1 MGGTIDVES
10 TYGLGTTFTVTIPQ
24 KIVDS
29 RPVSEMPEIP
39 QAEQKVTDMF
49 TAPGMKVLIVDD
61 NVINRKVARSFL
73 KSYSFD
79 LTEAESGPE
88 AIELV
93 RTGWY
98 DIIFMDHMMPDMD
111 GVEAAE
117 IIRMDCGENG
127 TAPVMVAL
135 TANAME
141 GMREYFLEHGFQDFI
156 AKPLDRKE
164 LNRLLLRWVPE
175 KYRQAE
181 AMEEEARPLDP
192 AAFRIDGVD
201 MYAAMQYY
209 SGDEN
214 GFVELLDLYFI
225 DGKRKTELMCDFV
238 ESDLLRYQIEVHGL
252 KSASANIGA
261 MEVSALARAQE
272 FAAAQGDRD
281 AIDSQFPVLL
291 AEYETL
297 LANIGQFLERRR
309 QENGRKEKLPCLTIE
324 ELREEAAAA
333 LEELKHFRSRE
344 CAERVETILEHELP
358 EDMEAHILEIRE
370 QLRLYED
377 DNAEDLLSQLLS
389 ILEKEE
395 EGK

>member
-1 MGGTIDVES
+1 ME
-10 TYGLGTTFTVTIPQ
+10 
-24 KIVDS
+24 
-29 RPVSEMPEIP
+29 
-39 QAEQKVTDMF
+39 
-49 TAPGMKVLIVDD
+49 VL
-61 NVINRKVARSFL
+61 
-73 KSYSFD
+73 
-79 LTEAESGPE
+79 
-88 AIELV
+88 
-93 RTGWY
+93 
-98 DIIFMDHMMPDMD
+98 
-111 GVEAAE
+111 
-117 IIRMDCGENG
+117 
-127 TAPVMVAL
+127 
-135 TANAME
+135 
-141 GMREYFLEHGFQDFI
+141 
-156 AKPLDRKE
+156 
-164 LNRLLLRWVPE
+164 
-175 KYRQAE
+175 
-181 AMEEEARPLDP
+181 
-192 AAFRIDGVD
+192 
-201 MYAAMQYY
+201 
-209 SGDEN
+209 
-214 GFVELLDLYFI
+214 
-225 DGKRKTELMCDFV
+225 
-238 ESDLLRYQIEVHGL
+238 GL

-324 ELREEAAAA
+324 ELKEEAAAA

-395 EGK
+395 ECK